1 MVSEDLMVAGLKC
14 CVRREIASKASESK
28 ISLHPMANRK
38 KTTPMEVF
46 SSKKRINICA
56 PMVRYSKLPFRE
68 LVRKY
73 VMESAFLIF

>member
-1 MVSEDLMVAGLKC
+1 MSEDLKVAGLKC